1 MNIVY
6 VPKTLDNLWG
16 YIDAKE
22 LPCKY
27 NDQVLKYG
35 YYVMSDDHANTQ
47 YVNIDVKTMNFL
59 YRKIKCY
66 SFQKWLGSNML
77 YVLLMRGFARLF
89 LNKVPAKFKRIPLLE
104 N

>member
-1 MNIVY
+1 MKV
-6 VPKTLDNLWG
+6 TLEKEKENVVSLD
-16 YIDAKE
+16 ITIPAKDATE
-22 LPCKY
+22 AY
-27 NDQVLKYG
+27 NNAVRRI
-35 YYVMSDDHANTQ
+35 AQ

-77 YVLLMRGFARLF
+77 YVLLMRCFIRFF
-89 LNKVPAKFKRIPLLE
+89 LNKVPAKFKRIPFLE